1 MLNHFERIR
10 KNRGKQNDNT
20 NNDNNYKT
28 IIIWNITVIIII
40 IIIIVVII
48 IIENSESCPQ
58 VIELVDGAAHTML
71 FLCSGLEEKETHRPY
86 DST

>member
-1 MLNHFERIR
+1 MI
-10 KNRGKQNDNT
+10 
-20 NNDNNYKT
+20 
-28 IIIWNITVIIII
+28 IIII